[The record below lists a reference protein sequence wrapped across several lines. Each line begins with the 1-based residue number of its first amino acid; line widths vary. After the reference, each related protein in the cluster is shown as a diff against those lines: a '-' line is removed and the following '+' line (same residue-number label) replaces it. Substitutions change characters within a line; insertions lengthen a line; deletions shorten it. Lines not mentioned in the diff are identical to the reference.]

1 MLFLNQFMYKD
12 KVLTEI
18 VQNTERGSII
28 FDNTIFE
35 EVSQELFSPSHWLHS
50 KKSSNEIGG
59 RGNVYF
65 LNDGDKKYVLRHY
78 FRGGLASKLSY
89 DSYLWLGEN
98 KTRSF
103 REWRLLK
110 FLYDKNLPVPRPA
123 AANYQKN
130 NYLYKAD
137 IITLQIPEVQPL
149 ATFIAEKTIPNNFW
163 CKLGYQIANFHFVGL
178 FHADLNAFNIQIDKS
193 YKSWLIDFDKGSI
206 REPGRWE
213 QSNLNRLKASLEKI
227 SGNNPKVSYSDF
239 NWNELNEGYAQF
251 FRSA

>member
-1 MLFLNQFMYKD
+1 M
-12 KVLTEI
+12 
-18 VQNTERGSII
+18 
-28 FDNTIFE
+28 
-35 EVSQELFSPSHWLHS
+35 HS
-50 KKSSNEIGG
+50 KKSSNVSG

-78 FRGGLASKLSY
+78 FRRLVSKFSY

-149 ATFIAEKTIPNNFW
+149 ATFIAEKTIPDNFW
-163 CKLGYQIANFHFVGL
+163 CKLGYQIANFHFV
-178 FHADLNAFNIQIDKS
+178 
-193 YKSWLIDFDKGSI
+193 DFSC
-206 REPGRWE
+206 
-213 QSNLNRLKASLEKI
+213 
-227 SGNNPKVSYSDF
+227 
-239 NWNELNEGYAQF
+239 
-251 FRSA
+251 RS